1 MNYNLPVS
9 MFKIFKFQKLLSK
22 NLIIFK
28 YFTKPGSVQMLQL
41 SGTMKTMTKL
51 YEQAGQTA
59 AEAVENMRT
68 VSSLCIERLFLKQYA
83 DCLIQPSQ
91 LVLVNVQLHFY

>member
-1 MNYNLPVS
+1 
-9 MFKIFKFQKLLSK
+9 
-22 NLIIFK
+22 
-28 YFTKPGSVQMLQL
+28 MLQL

-68 VSSLCIERLFLKQYA
+68 VSSLCIERLFLKKYA

-91 LVLVNVQLHFY
+91 LVLVNVQLHFDWKYPFVQVQNLTIEST